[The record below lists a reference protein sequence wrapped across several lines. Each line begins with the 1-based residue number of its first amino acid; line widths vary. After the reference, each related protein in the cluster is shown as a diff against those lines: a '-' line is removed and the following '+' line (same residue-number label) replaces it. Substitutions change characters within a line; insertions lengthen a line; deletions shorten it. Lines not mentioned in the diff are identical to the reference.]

1 MIVTPLITST
11 DGATR
16 LDPDITVLVG
26 APAAL
31 LGESPVWH
39 PTEQVLY
46 WCDIPGR
53 QLHRHDTRTHA
64 HRQWPLH
71 ADPGCVIP
79 VAAGGVLVAMR
90 DGVYHCDGRADG
102 LARSHVKHG
111 VTSVVSSLASRAW
124 PQVAGAPYD
133 TRTQRFNDGRA
144 DAAGRLWV
152 GTIHEPRDAALAH
165 VWCLDAGA
173 CEALVQAQQRP
184 TTAAPLDTRWTA
196 MASGLTVANGLAFS
210 PDNRRLHLTDTTA
223 HAMDVVDFDVRLG
236 TWNNRRPF
244 ARFASKAASD
254 PLSAYGGRPDGAAMD
269 EAGCCWVAMY
279 EGARLLRLSP
289 QGDVVAVI
297 ELPVRCPT
305 MPCLGGPDRRTLY
318 VTTAR
323 DKRPEAELAKTPWAG
338 HVLCMRVDVPGVA
351 VHCANMP
358 ASLAR

>member
-1 MIVTPLITST
+1 VITST
-11 DGATR
+11 DSAAR
-16 LDPDITVLVG
+16 LHPNITVLAG
-26 APAAL
+26 APVAL

-64 HRQWPLH
+64 HHQWPLH

-90 DGVYHCDGRADG
+90 DGVYHGDGLTDG
-102 LARSHVKHG
+102 LAKPNAEHG
-111 VTSVVSSLASRAW
+111 VTSGDSTVASRAW
-124 PQVAGAPYD
+124 AQVAGVPYD
-133 TRTQRFNDGRA
+133 THTQRFNDGRA
-144 DAAGRLWV
+144 DAAGRLWI
-152 GTIHEPRDAALAH
+152 GTIHEPRDAALAQ
-165 VWCLDAGA
+165 VWCLDASQD
-173 CEALVQAQQRP
+173 EAREQALQGHQ
-184 TTAAPLDTRWTA
+184 TVAPLDPRWTA

-210 PDNRRLHLTDTTA
+210 PDNRRLHLADTTT
-223 HAMDVVDFDVRLG
+223 HAMDVADFDVGLG
-236 TWNNRRPF
+236 TWHNCRPF
-244 ARFASKAASD
+244 ARFARFAPKVTAD
-254 PLSAYGGRPDGAAMD
+254 PLAAYGGRPDGVAMD

-351 VHCANMP
+351 VHCANVP
-358 ASLAR
+358 ASLTR